1 MALCL
6 ETDVDF
12 GLEDTVEVVR
22 QEVRRFAQAVI
33 APRAAEIDRTNEFPP
48 ELWRQLGEQ
57 GLLGITVAER
67 WGGAGLGYLAHER
80 LGGVIG

>member
-33 APRAAEIDRTNEFPP
+33 APVVQAGF
-48 ELWRQLGEQ
+48 QLVTS
-57 GLLGITVAER
+57 LGQTER
-67 WGGAGLGYLAHER
+67 GTGGFGSTGR
-80 LGGVIG
+80 G